1 MFRRFLPLICLM
13 PLVAPLTRAA
23 KENLPLPRMVVAR
36 ADSPPTIDGK
46 MAPGEWDG
54 AAACSA
60 FTVAFHGQLAK
71 NQSVA
76 WMTHDDAHI
85 YVCMKN
91 SRGEHDTLLSK
102 RARETDDQAIVF
114 DHSNEIWMTPPAAP
128 QATYQTLFNA
138 YPGVFDVQHI
148 PSVGYTAMAWRGNW
162 QIASSETRDHWIV
175 EAKAPIKS
183 FGRQRIAD
191 GDVWRGLFTTD
202 VLGKGGGF
210 RAWAPGG
217 AFAEINRHGTLH
229 FRREGPVFQLLDVES
244 IFSGR
249 LALSAAV
256 AMPPVMKRYAVAVT
270 VRCGASV
277 KAADGDL
284 VLTKQ
289 VVALGGA
296 HEKFTLSGDLAKLD
310 LPTKKV
316 VIQEKPRVET
326 ECKHGVCEVTA
337 KTSDGGVLYH
347 QIFPFTL
354 DGIVRKPPA
363 AIRKSPYDAPF
374 GLQASHAPLSR
385 KLLVKIDRLYMPDT
399 GKSDEGRL
407 YRKDPREGGRHEPI
421 RLERG
426 AVRGYARL
434 YDVESKRSVV
444 MRPIAA
450 FRNDYSQFAMDLV
463 RVDVPVQTE
472 ADWAKAQA
480 VLGEN
485 KTRVKAGKPP
495 RDVPGPKPAEYLLE
509 VVLQNQRLEQLAK
522 HAIPVKLVGYEFE
535 WLGNR
540 VGMSDKV
547 IAPWTPMQRE
557 ARWTVMWNK
566 RYRLNGLGLAEQ
578 IVNGG
583 RKQLAGPMKLV
594 AVIGDTTHDLS
605 RITVMRHGQLR
616 ETVAEQTGRAQTDDL
631 QVAVL
636 THTEFDGCVL
646 NTMTVTPQKAIALKR
661 LSLEVRMPKAEA
673 PCFVTTAGG
682 WSAQHG
688 WTPQRWTSKETAS
701 GSRVGTF
708 VPYVFLT
715 DSDRGFCVFADNDE
729 GWRVAPGEPT
739 HELWHEGGTTVLR
752 INFVHQGAAIDKPF
766 TVRYGWMVT
775 PQKPQPRGWRATHIA
790 PHKPYPKATTV
801 FYGMDNCNW
810 AVLWPYYSSPFPWD
824 YEKSK
829 TAFDRSRENG
839 VVLCAG
845 NIAHAI
851 ARYRDAKGRW
861 FNELAADWGSTPG
874 DRSNGNVTR
883 CRGANDFQLW
893 HFDQWVKRSGM
904 QGIYFDENYLSEE
917 WNYLTG
923 NAWLLPDERVQPGY
937 SYLGLRSYNKRLR
950 HMFAANGLTPPN
962 LWLHTTS
969 GHPVYAWMPD
979 VAMEGENVSPTGMDN
994 DYMSC
999 LPASRLRAIGMGR
1012 NLGAA
1017 ALIMCQ
1023 ADRHWNPAF
1032 GDFMIEQFVGWVLG
1046 HDCLPEGGVFW
1057 PTLAAELE
1065 MWHPDI
1071 RFLPYWETGHGIESR
1086 TKDILVSAHVRPRHA
1101 VLWVVNTAREARK
1114 AIVRVDLKK
1123 LGLDAK
1129 KTVAFDAETGER
1141 YRLRDRLLARSDSLT
1156 IDVPARMW
1164 RAIRLVQ
1171 SERLSDGVAFTAAF
1185 DGDEVAADEALGHRY
1200 ARGRWS
1206 AVVKTVAGGKTGR
1219 AASLDEALVF
1229 DARHHVARGGGRIAF
1244 QLQVQGDKPRGT
1256 VLALDPR
1263 VFSLALDRG
1272 KLRLLG
1278 DKRRVLAEADLPLA
1292 PAPAWHAVE
1301 IRWQEKDFRVTVD
1314 GSEVV
1319 SAKLDGPVPVH
1330 PMSRGLAIQ
1339 NYRTRLSPSRLTF
1352 GPLKGARLDDL
1363 TMAPR

>member
-1 MFRRFLPLICLM
+1 MLRRCLPLVCLIL
-13 PLVAPLTRAA
+13 LVASLTHAA

-60 FTVAFHGQLAK
+60 FTVAFHGQLAR

-76 WMTHDDAHI
+76 WMTYDGTHI

-102 RARETDDQAIVF
+102 RARETDDEAIVF
-114 DHSNEIWMTPPAAP
+114 DHSNEIWITPPAAP

-148 PSVGYTAMAWRGNW
+148 PSVGYTAKAWNGRW
-162 QIASSETRDHWIV
+162 QIASSETSDHWIV
-175 EAKAPIKS
+175 EAKAPLKS
-183 FGRQRIAD
+183 FGVERIED
-191 GDVWRGLFTTD
+191 GATWRGLFTTD

-229 FRREGPVFQLLDVES
+229 FRSEGPVFQLLDVES
-244 IFSGR
+244 IFSGK

-256 AMPPVMKRYAVAVT
+256 AMPPVMKRYAVSVT

-277 KAADGDL
+277 KAGDGDL

-310 LPTKKV
+310 LPTRKV
-316 VIQEKPRVET
+316 VVQETPKVEK

-337 KTSDGGVLYH
+337 KTPDGTVLYH
-347 QIFPFTL
+347 QVFPFAL

-363 AIRKSPYDAPF
+363 AIRRSPYDSPF
-374 GLQASHAPLSR
+374 GLQASHAPLSK
-385 KLLVKIDRLYMPDT
+385 KLVVKIDRLYMA
-399 GKSDEGRL
+399 KA
-407 YRKDPREGGRHEPI
+407 
-421 RLERG
+421 G
-426 AVRGYARL
+426 AVRGYAQL
-434 YDVESKRSVV
+434 YDPTAKRSAVT
-444 MRPIAA
+444 RPIAP
-450 FRNDYSQFAMDLV
+450 FRNDYSQFAMDLA

-472 ADWAKAQA
+472 ADWARAQA
-480 VLGEN
+480 AIEEN
-485 KTRVKAGKPP
+485 KARAKEGKPP
-495 RDVPGPKPAEYLLE
+495 RDVPGPKAAEYSLE
-509 VVLQNQRLEQLAK
+509 VVLQNERMEQLAK
-522 HAIPVKLVGYEFE
+522 HAIPVKLMGYEFE
-535 WLGNR
+535 WLPNT
-540 VGMSDKV
+540 VGISDKA
-547 IAPWTPMQRE
+547 IPPWTPVE
-557 ARWTVMWNK
+557 WEDGTVSMWNK
-566 RYRLNGLGLAEQ
+566 TYRLNGLGLADG
-578 IVNGG
+578 IVNDG
-583 RKQLAGPMKLV
+583 RPQLSGPMQLV
-594 AVIGDTTHDLS
+594 
-605 RITVMRHGQLR
+605 ITVGGKEMP
-616 ETVAEQTGRAQTDDL
+616 VIRATAP
-631 QVAVL
+631 QVTKLTEAAVEL
-636 THTEFDGCVL
+636 SGISTFHNLAIDVTTRVEFDGCVL
-646 NTMTVTPQKAIALKR
+646 NTMTLRPRRAERVDGV
-661 LSLEVRMPKAEA
+661 SLVVRMPKAEA

-688 WTPQRWTSKETAS
+688 WTPERWTSKETAS

-715 DSDRGFCVFADNDE
+715 DSDRGFCWFADNDE
-729 GWRVAPGEPT
+729 GWILDPDKPT
-739 HELWHEGGTTVLR
+739 QELTTEGDTVTLR
-752 INFVHQGAAIDKPF
+752 IHFVNKATTLDKP
-766 TVRYGWMVT
+766 TTITYGWMVT
-775 PQKPQPRGWRATHIA
+775 PQKPQPPGWRATHIA

-824 YEKSK
+824 YAKSK

-937 SYLGLRSYNKRLR
+937 SYMGLRDYNKRLR
-950 HMFAANGLTPPN
+950 YMFEANGLTPPS

-979 VAMEGENVSPTGMDN
+979 LAMEGENVSPTGMDN
-994 DYMSC
+994 DYISC

-1023 ADRHWNPAF
+1023 ADRHYNPAY
-1032 GDFMIEQFVGWVLG
+1032 GDFMIEQFIGWVLA

-1071 RFLPYWETGHGIESR
+1071 RFLPYWGSGHGVESR
-1086 TKDILVSAHVRPRHA
+1086 TKDVLVSGHARPRHA
-1101 VLWVVNTAREARK
+1101 VLWIVNTAREARE
-1114 AIVRVDLKK
+1114 ATVRVDLRK

-1129 KTVAFDAETGER
+1129 KTIVFDAETGER

-1164 RAIRLVQ
+1164 RAIRLMQ
-1171 SERLSDGVAFTAAF
+1171 PERLADGVAFTAAF
-1185 DGDEVAADEALGHRY
+1185 DGDEVAADEAFGHRY
-1200 ARGRWS
+1200 ARGRLS
-1206 AVVKTVAGGKTGR
+1206 AVLKTVQGGKTGR

-1229 DARHHVARGGGRIAF
+1229 DARHHVAREGGRIAF
-1244 QLQVQGDKPRGT
+1244 QLQVQGDKPRAT
-1256 VLALDPR
+1256 LLALDPGA
-1263 VFSLALDRG
+1263 FFLALDRG

-1278 DKRRVLAEADLPLA
+1278 EKRRVLAEADLPLA

-1301 IRWQEKDFRVTVD
+1301 VLWQGKDFRATID
-1314 GSEVV
+1314 GSQVLV
-1319 SAKLDGPVPVH
+1319 AKLDGPVPIQ
-1330 PMSRGLAIQ
+1330 PMGRGLAIQ
-1339 NYRTRLSPSRLTF
+1339 NHRTRLRPSQLTF

-1363 TMAPR
+1363 TLAPR